1 MVVQLFFSLSSLFV
15 SGQFSRLHKALVMF
29 LYEAG
34 GMKSKSDGMKSKS
47 EGRSKGLYIYTVQYS
62 LASLKT
68 RVVPKLVYADV
79 AKHEN

>member
-1 MVVQLFFSLSSLFV
+1 
-15 SGQFSRLHKALVMF
+15 
-29 LYEAG
+29 
-34 GMKSKSDGMKSKS
+34 MKPKSDGMKSKS